1 MENLNVVQSI
11 IDLAKENEWLKRA
24 VRDILLYLIAV
35 DKGREPLVMCHDN
48 EEVNSIYKMIDSL
61 KDSANKP
68 TGITRLSIK
77 DIRKQL
83 SNMRITKKQIDATK
97 DQEKMHEYYGYTDC
111 INDLIDW
118 LNKIEGIGT
127 IAK

>member
-1 MENLNVVQSI
+1 MKTLQ
-11 IDLAKENEWLKRA
+11 L
-24 VRDILLYLIAV
+24 
-35 DKGREPLVMCHDN
+35 P
-48 EEVNSIYKMIDSL
+48 
-61 KDSANKP
+61 
-68 TGITRLSIK
+68 IK

-83 SNMRITKKQIDATK
+83 SDMRITKKQIDATK
-97 DQEKMHEYYGYTDC
+97 DHEKMHEYYGYTDC